1 MMYTALNYKEVK
13 CRSGSERDFL
23 LHKSKGER
31 LWKENSDASYYLK
44 YSPPEISIKNA
55 LKMAKNRTFL

>member
-1 MMYTALNYKEVK
+1 MYTALNYKEVK

-31 LWKENSDASYYLK
+31 LWKEISDVSYVKHL
-44 YSPPEISIKNA
+44 PPEISIKNA
-55 LKMAKNRTFL
+55 LKIAQNRTFL